1 MKYQCVSDQDVDV
14 SLKSTFYDIKQLVN
28 FITKY
33 LPNDSYETIE
43 SDYNYYTISR
53 IKRELEES
61 KVQVKEELA
70 KL

>member
-33 LPNDSYETIE
+33 LPNDSYETLD